1 MKLQA
6 DPWPRS
12 STRTAGSIWIF
23 TGAPSQSVWAR
34 RYKGSPRIC
43 SFLSLS
49 TPPAAAPAE
58 QKTEEKIG
66 ELSRA
71 HSAANVRKPR
81 ALRPSVSARDSKVEK
96 TDQPL
101 RVVKRRIDTG
111 AGNPEAL
118 SRQVVEEL
126 AVRIAN
132 SRIK

>member
-1 MKLQA
+1 MNMSDKFYSVILLGLLFVCLPLSGQ
-6 DPWPRS
+6 
-12 STRTAGSIWIF
+12 TGGSY
-23 TGAPSQSVWAR
+23 GAYSPYSVF
-34 RYKGSPRIC
+34 G
-43 SFLSLS
+43 L
-49 TPPAAAPAE
+49 
-58 QKTEEKIG
+58 G
-66 ELSRA
+66 ELSREGTA
-71 HSAANVRKPR
+71 YNRSMGGTGIASNNRRFLNTMNPAA
-81 ALRPSVSARDSKVEK
+81 VSARDSKVEK